1 MTAGPKTLSHRNNN
15 GLKTVN
21 QADGVDP
28 TDSVNKQQLDA
39 AEARAKALENATG
52 SLSPDSVSG
61 FDTRVRSSRL
71 DQMSAPSSPV
81 QAGGQRIEALGAATA
96 DGHAATWGQV
106 KDLLSGARK
115 TDVKV
120 VATSQRALSGL
131 AAIDGI
137 TPVAGDRI
145 LLAGQTAPA
154 ENGIYVAASGAWSRA
169 ADADQA
175 SEFATQWLVTVGQ
188 GTLNED
194 TLWQHATDG
203 TVTLGTTGIVF
214 KKLGP
219 ISSAV
224 ETGNSAACPAVS
236 AGASWAWSHG
246 LGTKLILWQM
256 FRTASPFD
264 EVDVYAER
272 TDSNTLTFK
281 PDVAMAAGEY
291 TVVARKAVV

>member
-1 MTAGPKTLSHRNNN
+1 VTAGPKTLSHRNNN
-15 GLKTVN
+15 GLQTKN
-21 QADGVDP
+21 QAAGTDPADGV
-28 TDSVNKQQLDA
+28 TKQQLDD

-61 FDTRVRSSRL
+61 FDTRVRTSRL
-71 DQMSAPSSPV
+71 DQMSAPTTPV
-81 QAGGQRIEALGAATA
+81 QLNSQRLEAVGPATA

-115 TDVKV
+115 TDVRL
-120 VATSQRALSGL
+120 VATAQRALTGL
-131 AAIDGI
+131 AAIDGV

-145 LLAGQTAPA
+145 LLTGQTAAA
-154 ENGIYVAASGAWSRA
+154 ENGIYTAASGAWARA

-175 SEFATQWLVTVGQ
+175 SEFATQWLVTAAQ
-188 GTLNED
+188 GNVNAD

-203 TVTLGTTGIVF
+203 VVTLGTTSLAF
-214 KKLGP
+214 TKLGP
-219 ISSAV
+219 ISTAT
-224 ETGNSAACPAVS
+224 ETGVSATCPATS
-236 AGASWAWSHG
+236 AGAAWAWSHG
-246 LGTKLILWQM
+246 LGTRLVLWQM

-264 EVDVYAER
+264 EVDCYAER
-272 TDSNTLTFK
+272 TDTNTLTFK